1 MRQRGGGGAA
11 PGAPAAVSRW
21 PKRAARAGLVWRLR
35 AKQKPVTPDPA
46 EIWGQKIELHE
57 FNAIRLAVE
66 SDPGLTFPH
75 Q

>member
-1 MRQRGGGGAA
+1 
-11 PGAPAAVSRW
+11 V
-21 PKRAARAGLVWRLR
+21 VWRLR